1 MADEKHHPGL
11 ESAAR
16 AARSNGAGLMVWFT
30 GLSGAGKSTLARG
43 VCREVAARGF
53 PTELLDADEVRKHL
67 SRGLGFRP
75 EDRMENVRRLG
86 YVAGLLTRHGVV
98 TLVAAMSPDRS
109 VRDEIRQQTGSFVE
123 VFVDVPV
130 EICERR
136 DPVGLYRRFR
146 SGEIHNVSG
155 LDDPYEPP
163 LQPEVHCLTAFET
176 VEESVA
182 KVSRVVFASLQKSA
196 KG

>member
-1 MADEKHHPGL
+1 MGGEMGKPVPEPAAGGARNNPG
-11 ESAAR
+11 
-16 AARSNGAGLMVWFT
+16 GLMVWFT
-30 GLSGAGKSTLARG
+30 GLSGAGKSTIARG
-43 VCREVAARGF
+43 VWRDVAARGF
-53 PTELLDADEVRKHL
+53 PAELLDADEVRKHL

-86 YVAGLLTRHGVV
+86 YVAGLLTRHRVV

-109 VRDEIRQQTGSFVE
+109 VRDEIRQQQGGSFLE

-130 EICERR
+130 EVCERR

-155 LDDPYEPP
+155 LDDPYERP
-163 LQPEVHCLTAFET
+163 LTPEVHCLTACET
-176 VEESVA
+176 IEESVA
-182 KVSRVVFASLQKSA
+182 KVSRAVFDALEKS
-196 KG
+196 KP